1 MKLSREYYLQ
11 ENVVHLAKDLLGKVL
26 FTEINGQRCAGI
38 ITETEAYE
46 GITDKASHAYNNKRT
61 KRTEIMY
68 REGGVSYVYLIYGM
82 YHLFNVVTNIKDI
95 PHAVLIR
102 AIYPYENERLIFKR
116 RRTQKYHRNLLNG
129 PGKLTIGL
137 GINQNFNGED
147 LTENKIWIE
156 DKGITFTDN
165 EIEITPR
172 IGIDYAEED
181 ALLPYRFVV
190 NNEELLRQKMI

>member
-1 MKLSREYYLQ
+1 MKLPQNYYL
-11 ENVVHLAKDLLGKVL
+11 NPDVVALAKDLIGKIL
-26 FTEINGQRCAGI
+26 YANINGEISAGI

-61 KRTEIMY
+61 PRTETMY
-68 REGGVSYVYLIYGM
+68 CKGGVSYVYLIYGM
-82 YHLFNVVTNIKDI
+82 YHLFNVVTNQKDV

-102 AIYPYENERLIFKR
+102 AIYPYKNLPLILKR
-116 RRTQKYHRNLLNG
+116 RQAKKWHKNLLNG

-137 GINQNFNGED
+137 GINQQHNGLN
-147 LTENKIWIE
+147 LTQNKIWIE
-156 DKGITFTDN
+156 DKNIKIPQSKIKT
-165 EIEITPR
+165 TPR

-190 NNEELLRQKMI
+190 EDYHINKITK